1 MSSMEW
7 SHNTNFLVS
16 PSYSSSKEIKIL
28 TSIYVR
34 TTEPRVHQVHQTK
47 EILPE
52 LIGYVEFTIKS
63 TAYFITIICQSDCYT
78 SLYRCK
84 IYNVLCNNVRYTYMF
99 CFVRDPIIKRLPSLG
114 CLYHPK
120 PIELK
125 KVFNSTSISCL
136 TCKLVNWVPS
146 SEDSF
151 RGKIK

>member
-1 MSSMEW
+1 
-7 SHNTNFLVS
+7 
-16 PSYSSSKEIKIL
+16 
-28 TSIYVR
+28 
-34 TTEPRVHQVHQTK
+34 
-47 EILPE
+47 
-52 LIGYVEFTIKS
+52 
-63 TAYFITIICQSDCYT
+63 
-78 SLYRCK
+78 
-84 IYNVLCNNVRYTYMF
+84 MF

-125 KVFNSTSISCL
+125 KVFNCTSISCL